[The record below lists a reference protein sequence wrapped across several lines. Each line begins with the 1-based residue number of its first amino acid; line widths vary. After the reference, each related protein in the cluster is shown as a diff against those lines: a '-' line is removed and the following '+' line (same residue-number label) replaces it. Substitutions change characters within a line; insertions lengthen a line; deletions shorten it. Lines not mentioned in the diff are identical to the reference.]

1 MPKREAKP
9 IKRRR
14 RSKALTAED
23 RENECISLAYDLVE
37 QRLRDGTATAAET
50 VHFLK
55 LGSSREK
62 IERKH
67 IQTKIDYEEVKADSI
82 ASQRTSE
89 ETYLNAIKAFRRY
102 SGAGD
107 EDEEDYY
114 D

>member
-55 LGSSREK
+55 LGSTREK
-62 IERKH
+62 IEREH
-67 IQTKIDYEEVKADSI
+67 IQTKIDYEGAKADSI
-82 ASQRTSE
+82 ASQHTSE
-89 ETYLNAIKAFRRY
+89 ELYINAIKAFRRY
-102 SGAGD
+102 SGA
-107 EDEEDYY
+107 DEEDDEYH